1 MHYCT
6 GHQCWGGNFQ
16 GIDFTYKQKP
26 TEQTYLISKGNAL
39 GGPIYVIQNKGELS
53 SFHVLACWFGQL
65 HWHQLKYIW
74 PEEVISYS
82 FYKAYTL
89 SHLKQLYAHSIWHD
103 CNCRTLWT
111 NCVKGAKHR
120 PSGRATSALNC
131 WAITPAPDIV
141 LKTTNLLVVL
151 GQVITVSMDDCK
163 YSWGKIGVLKSFS
176 QQWALDS
183 LSVEGNLFLWN

>member
-131 WAITPAPDIV
+131 WAITPVPELFIW
-141 LKTTNLLVVL
+141 LESKS
-151 GQVITVSMDDCK
+151 ITAG
-163 YSWGKIGVLKSFS
+163 YSW
-176 QQWALDS
+176 
-183 LSVEGNLFLWN
+183 LSVEIENLHRSVLCSKVLSCSLKWVYVGTHL